1 MKKWALP
8 SEEQPWE
15 LSVRGVDSK
24 SASEDMRILF
34 LTIGYPPT
42 AVYGLATYTRSMA
55 HALASRGH
63 EVHVLDC
70 NPWCTPGDEQDEGVT
85 LHRRRPPQ
93 VRGVRHLLRWVS
105 KPAYATVESWRKKW
119 FRNRFQPDSVMRRV
133 IYAYQYFRAYRGL
146 GTNFDVVESPGLSLD
161 LFFGLLRPTPLV
173 VNLHTPPGFE
183 LTLERGHL
191 GTGAR
196 LANGLDRASAFR
208 ANLLTSGSRSMV
220 QTLRNSGWLDSHE
233 PWVVPLTMDPSLWSA
248 LPSALETAPV
258 VLTVGRLD
266 FRKAPDILVEA
277 AVQLRQ
283 EIEGL
288 EVVFVGSTTGPNE
301 HGDRVIRLA
310 QQLGAPCRFEG
321 QIDHEE
327 LLSRYASARVVAIP
341 SRSESFSL
349 AGLEAMAAGRPIVC
363 TSRVGLA
370 DLVNDTGAGTVV
382 APDDPAALAEGLK
395 PYLESPLLAAE
406 AGERGREV
414 VRTRLAPD
422 EIASQR
428 EAAYDEAIR
437 RWRAQRNGL
446 NG

>member
-1 MKKWALP
+1 
-8 SEEQPWE
+8 
-15 LSVRGVDSK
+15 V
-24 SASEDMRILF
+24 RILF

-42 AVYGLATYTRSMA
+42 GLYGLATYTRSMA
-55 HALASRGH
+55 QALASSGH

-70 NPWCTPGDEQDEGVT
+70 NPWCTPGDEQDDGVT
-85 LHRRRPPQ
+85 LHRRRPPRI
-93 VRGVRHLLRWVS
+93 RGFRRILRWVS
-105 KPAYATVESWRKKW
+105 EPAYTTVESWRKKW
-119 FRNRFQPDSVMRRV
+119 FRNRFQPDSVTRRL

-146 GTNFDVVESPGLSLD
+146 EMHFDVVESPGLSLE

-173 VNLHTPPGFE
+173 VNLHTPVGFE

-191 GTGAR
+191 GRGAR
-196 LANGLDRASAFR
+196 LANELDRASAFR
-208 ANLLTSGSRSMV
+208 ANLLTSGSRTMV

-233 PWVVPLTMDPSLWSA
+233 PWVVPLTMDSSPWSS
-248 LPSALETAPV
+248 LPSAHETAPV

-266 FRKAPDILVEA
+266 FRKAPEVLVEA
-277 AVQLRQ
+277 AVQLRR

-288 EVVFVGSTTGPNE
+288 EVVFVGNTTGQNE
-301 HGDRVIRLA
+301 HGDRVVRLA
-310 QQLGAPCRFEG
+310 QRMGAPCRFEG
-321 QIDHEE
+321 QISHEE
-327 LLSRYASARVVAIP
+327 LLSRYASARVVAVP

-395 PYLESPLLAAE
+395 PYLETPALAAK

-428 EAAYDEAIR
+428 EAAYEEAIR
-437 RWRAQRNGL
+437 RWRRQRNGL
-446 NG
+446 DG